1 MTMITS
7 EATTRTEC
15 AISIGVGHIG
25 LQGILSV
32 PEDSSGLVLF
42 AQGSGSSRHTL
53 RNRFL
58 AEAFGEAGLATL
70 LLDLLTTGEELID
83 FDTGH
88 LRFDIELLA
97 DRLIAAT
104 DWLAQEPSTRDL
116 RIGYLG
122 ASTGA
127 AAALVAAAGRPDLV
141 GAVVSRSGRPNLA
154 GAALHRI
161 QAPTLLIVGGDDL
174 SVIDSNRQAME
185 QLRCRRKLE
194 IIPGATH
201 LFEEPGTLARVAELA
216 GAWFTHHLPLAS
228 PSSRA
233 LAKEPAFS

>member
-1 MTMITS
+1 MIIS

-15 AISIGVGHIG
+15 AVSIGVGHVG

-32 PEDSSGLVLF
+32 PENSSGLVVF
-42 AQGSGSSRHTL
+42 AQGSGSSRNTP

-58 AEAFGEAGLATL
+58 AGALGEAGLGTL
-70 LLDLLTTGEELID
+70 QLDLLTMGEELVD

-88 LRFDIELLA
+88 LRFDIDLLA
-97 DRLIAAT
+97 ERLMAAT
-104 DWLAQEPSTRDL
+104 DWLAAQPSTRDL

-127 AAALVAAAGRPDLV
+127 AAALVAAARRPDRV
-141 GAVVSRSGRPNLA
+141 GAVVSRGGRPSLA
-154 GAALHRI
+154 GAALPRV
-161 QAPTLLIVGGDDL
+161 QAPTLLIVGGDDP
-174 SVIDSNRQAME
+174 SVIDSNRQAIE

-201 LFEEPGTLARVAELA
+201 LFEEPGALARVAELA
-216 GAWFTHHLPLAS
+216 GAWFAHHLPLAS
-228 PSSRA
+228 PSTRA
-233 LAKEPAFS
+233 IAKEPVLG

>member
-15 AISIGVGHIG
+15 GVLIGFGHID
-25 LQGILSV
+25 LEGILSV

-42 AQGSGSSRHTL
+42 AQGSGSSRRAP

-58 AEAFGEAGLATL
+58 AEAFGEARLATL
-70 LLDLLTTGEELID
+70 RLDLLTMGEELID
-83 FDTGH
+83 LDTGH

-104 DWLAQEPSTRDL
+104 EWLAQEPSTRDL

-122 ASTGA
+122 SSTAA
-127 AAALVAAAGRPDLV
+127 AAALVAAARRPDLV
-141 GAVVSRSGRPNLA
+141 GAVVSRGGRPNLA
-154 GAALHRI
+154 GAALHRV

-174 SVIDSNRQAME
+174 SVIDSNRQAIE

-228 PSSRA
+228 APSRA
-233 LAKEPAFS
+233 AEEEPALR